1 MIYVMA
7 KIKKVAIFWF
17 HTSTHFNALMIPN
30 EGVGYQLKEFR
41 ERKSKNLLVY
51 STYTHLLNAF

>member
-17 HTSTHFNALMIPN
+17 HTSTHFNALIIPS
-30 EGVGYQLKEFR
+30 EEAGYQLKEFR

-51 STYTHLLNAF
+51 STYTYLLNTF